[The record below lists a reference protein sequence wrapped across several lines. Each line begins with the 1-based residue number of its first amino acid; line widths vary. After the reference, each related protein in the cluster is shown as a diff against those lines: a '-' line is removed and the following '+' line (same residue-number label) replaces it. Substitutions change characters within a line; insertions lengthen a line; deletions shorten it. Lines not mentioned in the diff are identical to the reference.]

1 LGPGCP
7 VSGHR
12 GRDPPC
18 RRWPRGR
25 RQGVPLPLAGG
36 HDAACRDR
44 EGQPV
49 ERLAG
54 ARVVTERDY
63 EPEAHLPAAFDLRR
77 AQRDDAKPWSTPEA
91 RVLHGLI
98 AKAAPA
104 RVSVTRWESL
114 GGKCDSAGLSP
125 AEVRAALD
133 RLEAAGIVH
142 HCRDGY
148 WVPDARVL
156 TEAISGS
163 MD

>member
-1 LGPGCP
+1 
-7 VSGHR
+7 SGHR
-12 GRDPPC
+12 GCYPPG
-18 RRWPRGR
+18 RSGPSGR
-25 RQGVPLPLAGG
+25 RQAVPLRLAGD

-49 ERLAG
+49 ERRSG
-54 ARVVTERDY
+54 ARVVSKRDY
-63 EPEAHLPAAFDLRR
+63 EPEADLPSVFDLRR
-77 AQRDDAKPWSTPEA
+77 EQADDARSWHTPEA

-114 GGKCDSAGLSP
+114 GGKCDSDGLSP

-142 HCRDGY
+142 QCR
-148 WVPDARVL
+148 
-156 TEAISGS
+156 
-163 MD
+163 